1 LRKRQAIAAQGN
13 RRNVFLRYLKEVAA
27 AVASIQKSQAD
38 PIYTDLLHVARHKT
52 AVADI
57 KLDEYGKAIVQ
68 EQK

>member
-1 LRKRQAIAAQGN
+1 
-13 RRNVFLRYLKEVAA
+13 VFLRYLKEVAS

-38 PIYTDLLHVARHKT
+38 PIYSDLLHVAKHKT

-68 EQK
+68 EQE